1 MFRKSKAPSAPD
13 ASVRKDDRMLSNLS
27 WEADVVLNE
36 RKSRVV
42 AWRVVTGVGV
52 VCLAQAV
59 ALAMLVPLHSVVP
72 TVVMVDKLTGE
83 GQVVAP
89 AQEYV
94 ANSALSDKH
103 WINNFLI
110 ARERYVYKFI
120 QHDYD
125 TVRRLA
131 GNQPWG
137 NYASQFE
144 GADSLDKRLKDDV
157 EILPTVLSITLN
169 GAGTATVRYELRTR
183 DYRSSSPPAVTRR
196 IATLR
201 YEYAV
206 RNLTLEKEAIAN
218 PLGFTVTAYQTDAE
232 MGGDSKVERR

>member
-1 MFRKSKAPSAPD
+1 MFRKSTGPSKD
-13 ASVRKDDRMLSNLS
+13 AEKRNEGRVLSDLS
-27 WEADVVLNE
+27 WEASIVLNQT
-36 RKSRVV
+36 KSRVV
-42 AWRVVTGVGV
+42 AWRVAAAAGA
-52 VCLAQAV
+52 VCLAEAV

-83 GQVVAP
+83 AQVVP
-89 AQEYV
+89 SAQEYV
-94 ANSALSDKH
+94 ANSTLSDKH

-137 NYASQFE
+137 NYAAQFE
-144 GADSLDKRLKDDV
+144 GADSLEKRLKEDV
-157 EILPTVLSITLN
+157 EILPVVLSITLN
-169 GAGTATVRYELRTR
+169 GNGMATVRYELRTR
-183 DYRSSSPPAVTRR
+183 DFRVTAPPAVTRR

-206 RNLTLEKEAIAN
+206 KTLTLEKEAIAN

-232 MGGDSKVERR
+232 MGGDARGERR

>member
-1 MFRKSKAPSAPD
+1 MFRKSKSPNEDTAQ
-13 ASVRKDDRMLSNLS
+13 RKDDRILSDLS
-27 WEADVVLNE
+27 WEASIVLNE
-36 RKSRVV
+36 RKSRMV
-42 AWRVVTGVGV
+42 AWRVAATAGV
-52 VCLAQAV
+52 VCLAEAV

-83 GQVVAP
+83 AQVVP
-89 AQEYV
+89 SAQEYV
-94 ANSALSDKH
+94 ANSTLSDKH
-103 WINNFLI
+103 WINNFMI

-120 QHDYD
+120 QQDYD

-131 GNQPWG
+131 GNLPWG

-144 GADSLDKRLKDDV
+144 GSDALDKRYKEDV

-169 GAGTATVRYELRTR
+169 GNGTATVRYELRTR
-183 DYRSSSPPAVTRR
+183 DYRVTAPAAVTRR

-206 RNLTLEKEAIAN
+206 KNLTLEKEAIAN

-232 MGGDSKVERR
+232 MGGDSKGDRR